1 MRVRV
6 IIFTLEE
13 REKETGNRYL
23 FGRIRSLYGESLL
36 LFAVDWFIARSN
48 ISDAKKKKKD
58 RKGAFDGEIV
68 RDKIL
73 SRRRKEKEE
82 ERGRGKE
89 STRESIMTKIFRN
102 KIRLCILVRH
112 ACNLTA

>member
-82 ERGRGKE
+82 RGRGKE